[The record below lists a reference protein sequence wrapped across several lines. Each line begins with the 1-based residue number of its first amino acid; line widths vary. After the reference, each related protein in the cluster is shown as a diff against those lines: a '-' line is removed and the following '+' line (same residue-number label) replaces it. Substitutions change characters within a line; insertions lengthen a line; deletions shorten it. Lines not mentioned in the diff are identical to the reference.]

1 MLQPSATAGVDDEMA
16 RKLLER
22 EAVLLSRL
30 RHPNVP
36 RLLGVIG
43 GASPALMID
52 GVDMRAMLNG
62 CATIISLH
70 CHQY

>member
-1 MLQPSATAGVDDEMA
+1 MLQPSAAAGVDDEMA

-30 RHPNVP
+30 RHPNVQ
-36 RLLGVIG
+36 RWLGVVG
-43 GASPALMID
+43 GASSALLIN
-52 GVDMRAMLNG
+52 GVDMRATHNG